1 MCARTAGE
9 AGAAASEGLLP
20 PPRPRAQVPD
30 WRAATNVEG
39 FEPSAAA
46 QLPGWLWQAVEAMDE
61 SQRRRLL
68 RFWTGLSHLPAGG
81 FARLVSGAPAA
92 GRRLRFLPPPTPAP
106 SCRAVPP
113 PPSAT
118 ATQPTPHQLPVLGPP
133 PAPAGRPPAADV
145 RQRGHRRRPAA
156 AQGPHLL
163 QAAGAAAGLQV
174 VRAAAAGAAA
184 GPGACGPLCRGVRGG
199 ASGACLRRCMG
210 VSSGLCCRR

>member
-92 GRRLRFLPPPTPAP
+92 GRRLRFLPGPPCRPPPRPPPAALSRP
-106 SCRAVPP
+106 LPP
-113 PPSAT
+113 PPQPSRRLTNCPSWAPRPHPQGDRLLLTCGSEAT
-118 ATQPTPHQLPVLGPP
+118 
-133 PAPAGRPPAADV
+133 
-145 RQRGHRRRPAA
+145 
-156 AQGPHLL
+156 
-163 QAAGAAAGLQV
+163 
-174 VRAAAAGAAA
+174 
-184 GPGACGPLCRGVRGG
+184 GG
-199 ASGACLRRCMG
+199 APLLPKAHTCFRQLVLPRGYRSFEQLQQ
-210 VSSGLCCRR
+210 GLLLALEHADHFAEA